1 MIAEGLN
8 RPSIGQLR
16 GQGYKK
22 ALLEHGIPIRPE
34 LIYEIKTTDDPYS
47 MENGYKAA
55 FKLLTAHPE
64 ITAIFSISD
73 VLAFGACR
81 AIFDLGK
88 KIPEDVSVV
97 GYDGIE
103 QGDYY
108 NPRLTT
114 VRQPVEEMARVTIE
128 HLFEMIEENVDP
140 KDIIMPA
147 ELQVKA
153 SSGKAKV

>member
-1 MIAEGLN
+1 MA
-8 RPSIGQLR
+8 Q
-16 GQGYKK
+16 K
-22 ALLEHGIPIRPE
+22 ASKF
-34 LIYEIKTTDDPYS
+34 IYEIKTADDPYS
-47 MENGYKAA
+47 MENGYMAA

-97 GYDGIE
+97 GYDGLA

-128 HLFEMIEENVDP
+128 HLFEMIEGNADP

>member
-1 MIAEGLN
+1 MKM
-8 RPSIGQLR
+8 
-16 GQGYKK
+16 KK
-22 ALLEHGIPIRPE
+22 AFTLVSGFAFLAAAAAVPVSAEDGKQDDIVILYTNDVHSGI
-34 LIYEIKTTDDPYS
+34 DD
-47 MENGYKAA
+47 
-55 FKLLTAHPE
+55 
-64 ITAIFSISD
+64 SI
-73 VLAFGACR
+73 
-81 AIFDLGK
+81 
-88 KIPEDVSVV
+88 
-97 GYDGIE
+97 GYDGLA

-128 HLFEMIEENVDP
+128 HLFEMIEGNADP